1 MSEILSEKIDVEKAE
16 TSPTPVSFTW
26 RGEVHAVAEVL
37 EERVDTGFGTAPD
50 RSRKWFT
57 RRHRRYF
64 VVRDSA
70 GDVFEIYLDYAN
82 RGNQT
87 WWLLKKREQGSS

>member
-1 MSEILSEKIDVEKAE
+1 MERFLAERIEVERD
-16 TSPTPVSFTW
+16 PRFPRPISFTW
-26 RGEVHAVAEVL
+26 RGESHAVAEIL
-37 EERVDTGFGTAPD
+37 EEWVDTGFGTVPE
-50 RSRKWFT
+50 RSRKWYN

-82 RGNQT
+82 RSNQT
-87 WWLLKKREQGSS
+87 WWLVARR

>member
-1 MSEILSEKIDVEKAE
+1 MAEFLGEKIEVERDPKF
-16 TSPTPVSFTW
+16 PRPVSFKW
-26 RGEVHAVAEVL
+26 RDEVHVVAEVL
-37 EERVDTGFGTAPD
+37 EEWVDTGFGTAPE

-64 VVRDSA
+64 IVRDSA

-82 RGNQT
+82 RSNQT
-87 WWLLKKREQGSS
+87 WWLVKKRAS